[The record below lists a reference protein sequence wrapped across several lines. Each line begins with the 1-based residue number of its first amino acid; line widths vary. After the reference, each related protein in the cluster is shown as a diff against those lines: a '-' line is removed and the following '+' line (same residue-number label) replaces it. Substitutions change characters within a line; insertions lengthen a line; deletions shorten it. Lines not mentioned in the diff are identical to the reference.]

1 MGPEDYPGCA
11 SLLSAVL
18 CLVKAPV
25 SLELS
30 SSVNLQQEGYPG
42 VLWASIW
49 EYPLSPCPGIAG
61 GGLEGTGPVHTP
73 MCWRMAC
80 AKSGAAGYPALSLV
94 YSQEWILAQSFQLLK
109 QHEIF

>member
-1 MGPEDYPGCA
+1 MGPEDSLGCA

-25 SLELS
+25 SLKLS

-49 EYPLSPCPGIAG
+49 EYPL
-61 GGLEGTGPVHTP
+61 
-73 MCWRMAC
+73 
-80 AKSGAAGYPALSLV
+80 PALPWNCWWWTGRDRTYSYRHVLEDGLCRIRGHSL
-94 YSQEWILAQSFQLLK
+94 SQLCLWSILKDGFWHSLFSY
-109 QHEIF
+109 

>member
-30 SSVNLQQEGYPG
+30 SSVNLQLEGYPG

-80 AKSGAAGYPALSLV
+80 AKSGAAGSPSSVFGLFSRMDFGTV
-94 YSQEWILAQSFQLLK
+94 FSVIETT
-109 QHEIF
+109 